1 MLWHLS
7 IKNLAIIDDVS
18 IEFAEGLNILTGETG
33 AGKSIIIDAI
43 NLIVGA
49 RADRELIR
57 NGESMASVE
66 AIFTL
71 DGNEELASALKE
83 LDFMDGDETELLITR
98 QIYSNGRN
106 VIRINGRAVV
116 ASVLR
121 DISQL
126 LIDIHGQHQH
136 QSLLDKSHHIEFLDS
151 FDSSIKPVKE
161 NIKSIYSEW
170 CELKEQIDD
179 IDTNKADFERN
190 KELME
195 YQINEIEQA
204 ELKIGEDDEL
214 IEKKQILKNSQ
225 AIIAAL
231 ESAYA
236 SINSG
241 RRDGG
246 DGALGLLYTAKER
259 LGGIARY
266 SDEYSEIYDATDSV
280 YYELEDISD
289 SIGRILHH
297 VSYSEEQAEEIDDRL
312 YVINSLKRKY
322 GKTIESVLDFA
333 ASLGDELE
341 KMQYNMDNSEE
352 LHKKERALYKELKEN
367 CDTLHARREKASR
380 LLEDRIIS
388 ELSFL
393 GMKKVR
399 FEVSIS
405 AHEDDISSDGYDDVE
420 FLISANVGEPL
431 RPLAKIASG
440 GEVSRIM
447 LSIKS
452 ALADIDKIPTMIFDE
467 IDTGISGAVAGAA
480 GKKMHALSKNHQ
492 IICIT
497 HQAQIA
503 ACADCHFFVKK
514 ALVDDKT
521 KTFVKVLDEDERIEN
536 IAAMISGNTVTQ
548 SARAHARELIE
559 SNLD

>member
-57 NGESMASVE
+57 SGENMASVE

-71 DGNEELASALKE
+71 DGNAELVETLKE

-98 QIYSNGRN
+98 HIYSNGRN

-151 FDSSIKPVKE
+151 FDSSIKPLKE
-161 NIKSIYSEW
+161 NIKRLYCDW
-170 CELKEQIDD
+170 RELKTKIDG
-179 IDTNKADFERN
+179 IDANKADFERN

-195 YQINEIEQA
+195 YQISEIENA
-204 ELKIGEDDEL
+204 DLRIGEDDEL
-214 IEKKQILKNSQ
+214 LEKKQILKNSQ
-225 AIIAAL
+225 TIISAL

-236 SINSG
+236 SLNSG
-241 RRDGG
+241 RHDSG
-246 DGALGLLYTAKER
+246 DGALGLLYSAKEK
-259 LGGIARY
+259 LGSISKY
-266 SDEYSEIYDATDSV
+266 SDEYSDIYDAADSV
-280 YYELEDISD
+280 YYELEDICD

-322 GKTIESVLDFA
+322 GKTIEAVLEFA
-333 ASLGDELE
+333 ESLGKELE

-352 LHKKERALYKELKEN
+352 LHRQERELHRELKEC
-367 CDTLHARREKASR
+367 CDILHERRKAASKV
-380 LLEDRIIS
+380 LEDRIIS
-388 ELSFL
+388 ELSYL

-399 FEVSIS
+399 FEVRIIGNKDNI
-405 AHEDDISSDGYDDVE
+405 AADGYDEVE
-420 FLISANVGEPL
+420 FLISANAGEPL

-480 GKKMHALSKNHQ
+480 GKKMHILSKNHQ

-514 ALVDDKT
+514 VPVGDKT
-521 KTFVKVLDEDERIEN
+521 KTCVNVLNDNERIEN

-548 SARAHARELIE
+548 SAKAHAKELIE
-559 SNLD
+559 SNLE